1 MTMSFVDHSM
11 MSFISFAFSFAFAE
25 GGKLIR
31 KVGGVILINDKEGA
45 GFRMQGRR
53 EANEKT
59 LREARGVLTV
69 PPPCISVLTTNTLLK
84 TTNNID
90 RHK

>member
-1 MTMSFVDHSM
+1 MPYFTIGRQEALIKEALLF
-11 MSFISFAFSFAFAE
+11 
-25 GGKLIR
+25 LIR